1 MSTFVQVTYAVPDNL
16 VSAFLNG
23 SIRLTGGVLRTQDGR
38 IIKHLKP
45 AKLNAAKKSERIWK
59 TALKFANQHKGITA
73 IAGIGA
79 VSVAIA
85 GGKLAYN
92 KLREPKAV
100 TTLKKAL
107 KVYMDAMQTG
117 RMDIGKINNLMA
129 ALEALK
135 QEKNYDKIMIQLS
148 ANDFENIITYI
159 YGYTFKLA
167 EANNFALSENNLHST
182 DTSEKTST
190 IISLQNH
197 LEIQKK
203 IIESAA

>member
-1 MSTFVQVTYAVPDNL
+1 MSTFVHVTYAVPDNL

-45 AKLNAAKKSERIWK
+45 AKPNAVKKSEKIGK
-59 TALKFANQHKGITA
+59 TVLKFANQHKGITT
-73 IAGIGA
+73 IAGIAA
-79 VSVAIA
+79 VSVAITC
-85 GGKLAYN
+85 GKLAYN

-100 TTLKKAL
+100 TSLKKAL
-107 KVYMDAMQTG
+107 KAYMDAMQTG
-117 RMDIGKINNLMA
+117 RMDIGKINNLMD

-135 QEKNYDKIMIQLS
+135 QEKNYDKLMIQLS

-167 EANNFALSENNLHST
+167 EANNFALSENNLHSIGT
-182 DTSEKTST
+182 PEKASA
-190 IISLQNH
+190 IVSLQNH

>member
-16 VSAFLNG
+16 VSAFLNR

-167 EANNFALSENNLHST
+167 EVNNFALSGNDLYST
-182 DTSEKTST
+182 GTFEKAGA